1 MPPRLKSLELHGYK
15 TFAVISEF
23 EFPGMVTAVV
33 GPNGSGKSN
42 IADALRWVL
51 GEQSYSLLR
60 GKKTEDMIFAG
71 SEQRPRAGMA
81 SASIT
86 FDNSDGWLPIDFS
99 EVSITRRAYRDGEN
113 EYLLN
118 GQRVRLRDISELLA
132 QSGLAERTYTIIG
145 QGLVDAALAL
155 KPEERRRLFEE
166 AAGIGLY
173 RSRKEE
179 AINRMEVTRR
189 NLDRV
194 KDILAELEPRL
205 QSLEKQARRVM
216 DYERIKADL
225 RLLLRDWYGYYWH
238 HSQLEVKRTREVLRG
253 QETRL
258 EETRNHLHE
267 CGDQLARVRSQILG
281 LRTQLNDWYSQSADS
296 HNQLEKV
303 SRTLAVLDERQ
314 RALQEQEIIVQE
326 DLNRLEGEWQ
336 DMTMLLEKANS
347 EKGRLQTEFEE
358 ANSQIDLARQAL
370 QIRQNERSRIE
381 KQLRDTR
388 QALVSSET
396 QQVQSKA
403 RQDELN
409 NRLQTQKLEDEK
421 FGNLIESTRQGL
433 VGIRIGLETSNQN
446 LRVVELEV
454 QTAEARLREI
464 QKGSLLLEDRR
475 KTQLKE
481 RSAFEA
487 ERARIRAQLDVIIE
501 AEKSFTGYSEGT
513 RFLHQSFIQGRL
525 TGDHFALGNLLQ
537 VPAEF
542 ETAITAALGEYLDL
556 IVLDKS
562 IDPENVIHFL
572 ENNGK
577 GKVVILP
584 VQWIVQ
590 ASQENKAL
598 EDDDCLGRAV
608 DLVKFGEGY
617 QPIVESILGQ
627 VWIVRNRNAAKRLL
641 RGMPV
646 TARMVT
652 LQGEVFSAQGPVFL
666 GQGLRSGI
674 ITRPRQK
681 NELNQTDQQFEN
693 QINIINHSLQQ
704 MDEELANLRGQED
717 SFIKA
722 NRKLQEK
729 LDFVKKENSKQSLLI
744 DQANM
749 QLEWLMNQRASLE
762 KEMVKT
768 RNELDKL
775 TVTLSEKV
783 KEIKTLSDQIL
794 HLQNTLGGLSMEEY
808 FQEVNRWETEK
819 AVIARALRDAQQRV
833 GERQQSI
840 TKNQQQK
847 SGLEKRLNEILH
859 GKESIEKSKVETKGQ
874 ETIIAERIQNL
885 QNLILPSQQTLNEAE
900 KNADELLAIETVA
913 QQAYTGAERHHSQAQ
928 LEMTRQRDA
937 LETLRHRIEEDFGLV
952 AFEYAET
959 ESGPTPLPFEGM
971 VEQLPDIKELAPGLE
986 ENISRQKTQ
995 LRRIGA
1001 INPDALNEYKSVQ
1014 ERHHFMTTQVTDL
1027 NKAEVDLRQV
1037 ITELDALMKRDFRK
1051 TFNAVASEFHQMFG
1065 RLFEGGSARLVL
1077 DDEENLN
1084 ETGIDIEARLP
1095 GKREQGLLLLSG
1107 GERSLTA
1114 AALVFALLKVSPT
1127 PFCVMDE
1134 VDAMLDEANV
1144 GRFCTLLSELSRV
1157 TQFIVITHN
1166 RNTVKMADVIYGI
1179 TMGRDSTSQV
1189 ISLKLDEITEEMV
1202 K

>member
-99 EVSITRRAYRDGEN
+99 EVSITRRAYRDGDN

-166 AAGIGLY
+166 AAGIGLF

-205 QSLEKQARRVM
+205 QSLEKQARRAM

-225 RLLLRDWYGYYWH
+225 RLLLRDWYGYHWH
-238 HSQLEVKRTREVLRG
+238 RSQLEVKRSRELLKG
-253 QETRL
+253 QEIRL
-258 EETRNHLHE
+258 EETRLRLHE
-267 CGDQLARVRSQILG
+267 SSSRLGKVRSQIQG
-281 LRTQLNDWYSQSADS
+281 LRAHLNDWYAQSAEN
-296 HNQLEKV
+296 HTQLEKV
-303 SRTLAVLDERQ
+303 SRNLAVLDERQ
-314 RALQEQEIIVQE
+314 RAFSEQQVVVQE
-326 DLNRLEGEWQ
+326 DLNRLDGEYQ
-336 DMTMLLEKANS
+336 DIAMILEQAIS
-347 EKGRLQTEFEE
+347 EKERLQKEFEE
-358 ANSQIDLARQAL
+358 ANNHITLARQTL
-370 QIRQNERSRIE
+370 QARQNERSRVE
-381 KQLRDTR
+381 KQLRETR
-388 QALVSSET
+388 QALVACET

-403 RQDELN
+403 RQDELK
-409 NRLQTQKLEDEK
+409 NRLDSQKRESEKSEKVIEAARLELGK
-421 FGNLIESTRQGL
+421 LRTA
-433 VGIRIGLETSNQN
+433 LETSNRN
-446 LRVVELEV
+446 LQEADLQVHKVEAGL
-454 QTAEARLREI
+454 QDI
-464 QKGSLLLEDRR
+464 QKKIQSLENSR
-475 KTQLKE
+475 KNQVNE
-481 RSAFEA
+481 RSRVETEGAKV
-487 ERARIRAQLDVIIE
+487 RAQLDVIVQ
-501 AEKSFTGYSEGT
+501 AEKSLSGYSEGA
-513 RFLHQSFIQGRL
+513 RFLHQSFTQGRL
-525 TGDHFALGNLLQ
+525 LGDHSAFGSLLQ

-542 ETAITAALGEYLDL
+542 ETAITAALGEFLDL
-556 IVLDKS
+556 IILDGS
-562 IDPENVIHFL
+562 IDPENVIEFL
-572 ENNGK
+572 EKNGK
-577 GKVVILP
+577 GRVVILP
-584 VQWIVQ
+584 EQWVNGSSLAKIT
-590 ASQENKAL
+590 L
-598 EDDDCLGRAV
+598 EDDDCVGRAV
-608 DLVKFGEGY
+608 DLVICEEKNR
-617 QPIVESILGQ
+617 PIVESILGQ
-627 VWIVRNRNAAKRLL
+627 VWIVRNRTAAKRLL
-641 RGMPV
+641 AGLPG

-652 LQGEVFSAQGPVFL
+652 LKGEVFSVLGPVFL
-666 GQGLRSGI
+666 GQGNRSGI
-674 ITRPRQK
+674 ITRSRQK
-681 NELNQTDQQFEN
+681 LEVND
-693 QINIINHSLQQ
+693 SLQKLEKQ
-704 MDEELANLRGQED
+704 ISSLSQTIEQTETELDDLRTQEASIVKTGRLMREQAD
-717 SFIKA
+717 A
-722 NRKLQEK
+722 
-729 LDFVKKENSKQSLLI
+729 VKKEKERNSLLV
-744 DQANM
+744 DQTTM
-749 QLEWLMNQRASLE
+749 QLQWLVNQRTGLE

-768 RNELDKL
+768 TQELDKL
-775 TVTLSEKV
+775 ATSILEKSTEV
-783 KEIKTLSDQIL
+783 RSLSDRLRQI
-794 HLQNTLGGLSMEEY
+794 QTSLGGLTLEEN

-819 AVIARALRDAQQRV
+819 AVVARALRDAQQRV
-833 GERQQSI
+833 TERQQSI
-840 TKNQQQK
+840 EKNKLQK
-847 SGLEKRLNEILH
+847 LGLEKRSSEILL
-859 GKESIEKSKVETKGQ
+859 GIKSIEENKAVSKSQ
-874 ETIIAERIQNL
+874 EGVIAERISIL
-885 QNLILPSQQTLNEAE
+885 QDQILPAQNELNEAE
-900 KNADELLAIETVA
+900 KNAEEMLEIETAA
-913 QQAYTGAERHHSQAQ
+913 QQAFSVAERHYSQAQ
-928 LEMTRQRDA
+928 LEMTRQRDS
-937 LETLRHRIEEDFGLV
+937 LEGLRHRIEEDFGLV

-959 ESGPTPLPFEGM
+959 VSGPNPLPFDGM
-971 VEQLPDIKELAPGLE
+971 VEQLPDIKELAPGLD

-1001 INPDALNEYKSVQ
+1001 VNPDALNEYRAVQ
-1014 ERHHFMTTQVTDL
+1014 DRHQFMTTQVADL
-1027 NKAEVDLRQV
+1027 HKAEADLRQV
-1037 ITELDALMKRDFRK
+1037 ISELDELMKRDFRK
-1051 TFNAVASEFHQMFG
+1051 TFNAVAIEFHQMFG

-1095 GKREQGLLLLSG
+1095 GKREQGLSLLSG

-1144 GRFCTLLSELSRV
+1144 GRFCTLLSELSKT

-1189 ISLKLDEITEEMV
+1189 ISLKLDEVTEEMV